1 MKKTIFILVVLPI
14 AFLSC
19 NIIFA
24 QTQSEELRLE
34 AQKQMQFGRYGEA
47 IDLLN
52 RYISA
57 EPQKA
62 LGYDLRGICYE
73 KRKDYEYA
81 VYDYRSALKLE
92 PKNKEVQSNL
102 NRATSAWYSLLY
114 NNIEGYK
121 RELAINSNK
130 PINYLEI
137 GKCYKNLGNWPM
149 AEDWYDQYLAREE
162 ASADEIIRYTEILA
176 KNNHIAKGEPILEKY
191 IEKYPNDQRLWSR
204 YGYFSLWLGKKKV
217 AIDAFEH
224 ALALKPYFKEAQAG
238 LDQAKG
244 NGYIYAINDTSFRH
258 GRSLVRKVFVYPI
271 DRDFKLLKKDPAN
284 NELRFKLV
292 KELVKAK
299 RYVEALQ
306 QLDILSEDT
315 TSKSLEY
322 QKYQTELKVSLN
334 KFYHEE
340 IDKYSALVKKNPTNK
355 KAVMILAE
363 YYYKTG
369 DYNSGLVVLDN
380 YLTKTTSKNNNDVK
394 YLYARLAAENK
405 EFIKA
410 LSVMDGLLKS
420 EPNNYSYKLFNA
432 QLSVWQGEN
441 LDDVKPVL
449 QDMVSKNPK
458 DLQATI
464 ALASLTI
471 QKRDFE
477 ESRSLLNRIKELDPT
492 NPAVDQLESDFKEGK
507 VVAEQAR
514 LFDILQEGRR
524 LAYENHCQQA
534 LKKYKEYMASTPSN
548 VLIQKEFAHV
558 NVCAKNYEKAIEI
571 YSELLKKKYDF
582 ETDLMRAKTYYYMRD
597 SIDALKSFQRL
608 AKEKPDDFI
617 TNLYLGDSYSMMQQ
631 YSEAADVYR
640 NMKVNMKLDS
650 SQVALIE
657 QRESWLP
664 KPGFGTGNSAFL
676 SYGMLTPYGSYY
688 GDNLGFRLNNQG
700 LRADLG
706 ITSFLMLGVEG
717 FRTELSNDSVNQNIN
732 SIKVNMLIHLAKNL
746 SFGMGWGNA
755 IYHDSGNKT
764 IANSFIRAEDGE
776 KYSATL
782 SFNRLDAAEILYSP
796 NLVSRRENVDNTR
809 FIGYYKFNGGVKLY
823 TDLNFLSVT
832 DGNSGHKINVR
843 LGKYFSP
850 EILIGYEYENL
861 NYLFS
866 SKYYYSPQNYSSHS
880 LFGDFDIYKS
890 NDKLSKITAGGKLG
904 VISNSSYI
912 IRQLYISLNW
922 KLVKQFTLQ
931 GYMAYGSTYQ
941 STIGYSSFSAYLSA
955 YWNF

>member
-1 MKKTIFILVVLPI
+1 MKKTFLILVVLPI

-24 QTQSEELRLE
+24 QTQSEGFRLE

-62 LGYDLRGICYE
+62 LGYNLRGMCYE
-73 KRKDYEYA
+73 KRKDYENA

-92 PKNKEVQSNL
+92 PNNKEIQTNL

-114 NNIEGYK
+114 NSIEGYK

-130 PINYLEI
+130 AINYLEI

-149 AEDWYDQYLAREE
+149 AEDWYDQYLSREE

-176 KNNHIAKGEPILEKY
+176 KNNHIAKGEPILKKY
-191 IEKYPNDQRLWSR
+191 IEKYPNDHRLWSR
-204 YGYFSLWLGKKKV
+204 YGYFSLWLGKNKV

-224 ALALKPYFKEAQAG
+224 SLALKPYFKEAQSG

-244 NGYIYAINDTSFRH
+244 NRYIYAINDTSIRY
-258 GRSLVRKVFVYPI
+258 GRGPVRKIFVYPI
-271 DRDFKLLKKDPAN
+271 DRDYRLLKKSPAN

-292 KELVKAK
+292 KELVKTK

-306 QLDILSEDT
+306 QLDILSKDT
-315 TSKSLEY
+315 TSKSQEY
-322 QKYQTELKVSLN
+322 LKYQAELKLSLN
-334 KFYHEE
+334 KIYQKKIEE
-340 IDKYSALVKKNPTNK
+340 NSALVKKDPTNK
-355 KAVMILAE
+355 KAVVILAD

-369 DYNSGLVVLDN
+369 DYDSGLAVLDN
-380 YLTKTTSKNNNDVK
+380 YLTKTTSKKNNDVK

-405 EFIKA
+405 DFTKA
-410 LSVMDGLLKS
+410 LSVMDELLKS
-420 EPNNYSYKLFNA
+420 EPNNYSYRLFNA

-441 LDDVKPVL
+441 LDDTKPVL

-477 ESRSLLNRIKELDPT
+477 ESRNLIDRIKELDPA
-492 NPAVDQLESDFKEGK
+492 NPAVVQLESDFEEGR

-514 LFDILQEGRR
+514 LFDILQEGRQ

-534 LKKYKEYMASTPSN
+534 LKKYEEYMASTPSK
-548 VLIQKEFAHV
+548 VLIQKEFAEV

-571 YSELLKKKYDF
+571 YNELLKNKYDY

-597 SIDALKSFQRL
+597 SIDALNSFQRL
-608 AKEKPDDFI
+608 AKEKPGDFI
-617 TNLYLGDSYSMMQQ
+617 TNIYLGDSYSMMHQ
-631 YSEAADVYR
+631 YDEAADVYR
-640 NMKVNMKLDS
+640 NMKENMKLDS

-676 SYGMLTPYGSYY
+676 SYGILKPYGSYY
-688 GDNLGFRLNNQG
+688 GDNLGFRLNSQG

-706 ITSFLMLGVEG
+706 ITSFLMFGVEG
-717 FRTELSNDSVNQNIN
+717 FRTALSNDSVNQNIN
-732 SIKVNMLIHLAKNL
+732 SFKVNMLIRLAKNL
-746 SFGMGWGNA
+746 SFGMGLGKS
-755 IYHDSGNKT
+755 IYQNSGNKT
-764 IANSFIRAEDGE
+764 IGNSFIRAEDAE
-776 KYSATL
+776 RYSATL
-782 SFNRLDAAEILYSP
+782 SFSRLDAAEILFSP
-796 NLVSRRENVDNTR
+796 NLVGKRENVDNTR
-809 FIGYYKFNGGVKLY
+809 FIGYYNFNGGIKLS

-866 SKYYYSPQNYSSHS
+866 SMYYYSPQNYSSHS

-890 NDKLSKITAGGKLG
+890 SYRLSKITAGGKLG

-912 IRQLYISLNW
+912 IRQFYISFNW
-922 KLVKQFTLQ
+922 NLVKQFTIQ

-941 STIGYSSFSAYLSA
+941 STIGYSSFSAYFSA